1 MPARLLALFA
11 ERPARDWLLRPGR
24 DYVVG
29 RDPAC
34 DLAIDD
40 DRISRRHATLRGD
53 DAGWTLTDLDSKN
66 GTAIDGRRL
75 APAAVPAALPA
86 QAWLSFGGLPS
97 RFERLAPAESDGL
110 EAVRRARRQTTNGLA
125 AHLDPRLGLGPL
137 LDRTLE
143 SLLSLV
149 DAERA
154 FVLLGDDPARLEVV
168 RSRPDS
174 GGEFGGSRGALER
187 ALASGKPLVAA
198 DVLTVAPLAGRDSVL
213 AGGIRA
219 LVCVP
224 LAAES
229 TLGALYADSR
239 RAGAIFTEL
248 DLQLLATLA
257 EHAALALAA
266 HRMGG
271 ELSRLAREADA
282 RHSAG

>member
-24 DYVVG
+24 EYVVG
-29 RDPAC
+29 RDLAC

-53 DAGWTLTDLDSKN
+53 ETGWTLTDLDSKN

-75 APAAVPAALPA
+75 PAAALPTALPA
-86 QAWLSFGGLPS
+86 QAWLSFGGLPA
-97 RFERLAPAESDGL
+97 RFELLAPAQSEGL
-110 EAVRRARRQTTNGLA
+110 EAVRRARRQTTDGLG
-125 AHLDPRLGLGPL
+125 AHLDPRLGLDAL

-154 FVLLGDDPARLEVV
+154 FVLLGDDPSRLEVV

-174 GGEFGGSRGALER
+174 GGEFGGSRGAVER
-187 ALASGKPLVAA
+187 ALASGRPVVAA
-198 DVLTVAPLAGRDSVL
+198 DARAVTELASRGSIL
-213 AGGIRA
+213 EGGIRA
-219 LVCVP
+219 LACVP
-224 LAAES
+224 LAAGS

-239 RAGAIFTEL
+239 RAGVVFTEL

-257 EHAALALAA
+257 EHAAFALAA

-271 ELSRLAREADA
+271 ELSHLARDA
-282 RHSAG
+282 GARRPAG